1 MGGREDADW
10 GGPAALVFEM
20 DLLGDPPLGAHGHD
34 PTKMILSF
42 LIGVGAFP
50 GPHFVDEENRV
61 AQGRT
66 QIRSS

>member
-1 MGGREDADW
+1 MQIGEDQQPWYLKWIFLEILLLVLMGN
-10 GGPAALVFEM
+10 
-20 DLLGDPPLGAHGHD
+20 D

-50 GPHFVDEENRV
+50 GPCFVDEENRYITSV

-66 QIRSS
+66 QIRRS